1 MLSPWL
7 VRFTRVMAVNLV
19 RHVSA
24 DATAVAWGVIRG
36 GEVAPLPGEYG
47 GIAEVLDRGVA
58 AARSIGDAEPGVP
71 LDSVRVLNPL
81 PGARVFC
88 QGANYPAHLA
98 ETGMSADRAFNLM
111 FTKST
116 GSLTG
121 PADDIVRPSHVQL
134 LDYEVELGLVIG
146 KAITAPVTVTEAEL
160 PDYVAAFVVAN
171 DVSARDV
178 QLTQGQFYKG
188 KSYRTFCPVGPYLCV
203 PDRDEVS
210 RWRELRLTLSVNGRL
225 RQDARA
231 DEMVFD
237 PAATLTEAS
246 ELENF
251 DPGDLV
257 LTGTPGGVAIAPP
270 PAIVQRIGALLPD
283 PLKWSIFIKRQR
295 KNPNYL
301 QPGDRLEAAIRTDD
315 GALDLGVQ
323 TNVVR

>member
-1 MLSPWL
+1 MDD
-7 VRFTRVMAVNLV
+7 VDD
-19 RHVSA
+19 A
-24 DATAVAWGVIRG
+24 DVAWGVIRG
-36 GEVAPLPGEYG
+36 DEVVPLPGRYD
-47 GIAEVLDRGVA
+47 GIAEVLSAGVA
-58 AARSIGDAEPGVP
+58 AARAMGHTEPGVP
-71 LDSVRVLNPL
+71 VDSVRVCNPL

-111 FTKST
+111 FTKSS

-121 PADDIVRPSHVQL
+121 PHEAVVRPPHVRL
-134 LDYEVELGLVIG
+134 LDYEIELGLVVG
-146 KAITAPVTVTEAEL
+146 TRITAPVTVTEADL

-231 DEMVFD
+231 GEMVFD

-251 DPGDLV
+251 EPGDLV
-257 LTGTPGGVAIAPP
+257 LTGTPGGVALAPP
-270 PAIVQRIGALLPD
+270 PAIVQRIGALLPE
-283 PLKWSIFIKRQR
+283 PTKWSIFVKRQLR
-295 KNPNYL
+295 NPNYL